1 MEKYG
6 FVYIWRD
13 RKHKRFYIGSHWGTV
28 DDGYVCSSPWML
40 SAHKRRPG
48 DFKRRILKTIT
59 SSRSDLLE
67 AEYAYL
73 AMIKDED
80 VGTKYYN
87 LNTKS
92 TGHWSAYPE
101 KVKTIKEK
109 ISHKTKEAMA
119 RPEVRA
125 KLDKQYDKVRGTKQP
140 KELVERRR
148 QSMIQTMAEKFPVE
162 NRYTPL
168 TEEEKFEYYS
178 QKGKDMWAN
187 RSDEQI
193 KEIGSKISNGLKGK
207 KNRLGQT
214 NTAEHRRK
222 IGEAQKGKIHIRHR
236 ISIDG
241 IEYASSSKATEA
253 LGLSCATINRRLKSA
268 KYIEYYRIGIPRG

>member
-13 RKHKRFYIGSHWGTV
+13 RKRNMYYIGSHWGYE
-28 DDGYVCSSPWML
+28 DDGYVCSSNRMRD
-40 SAHKRRPG
+40 AYTRRPE
-48 DFKRRILKTIT
+48 DFKRRILKTVED
-59 SSRSDLLE
+59 RSILLQT
-67 AEYAYL
+67 EYEYL
-73 AMIKDED
+73 SLIKTDEL
-80 VGTKYYN
+80 GKKYYN
-87 LNTKS
+87 LTNHMN
-92 TGHWSAYPE
+92 GHWTSYPE
-101 KVKTIKEK
+101 HVKTIKEK